1 MTSTRVTRHLNA
13 PRSAVY
19 AALIDRDAISRWKV
33 PTGMTCRVH
42 EFDGREGGAFR
53 ISLTYDEPDRV
64 GKTTSQTDTYHGHFA
79 RLVENELVV
88 EVDEFETTDP
98 DLRGAMT
105 ITVALADA
113 VGGGTDLVA
122 VHDGLPDG
130 VPAADNVTGWNGS
143 LARLA
148 ALVEA
153 RDV

>member
-33 PTGMTCRVH
+33 PMGMTCRVH

-98 DLRGAMT
+98 DLLGAMT

-130 VPAADNVTGWNGS
+130 VPAADNVTGWNES